1 MGELNVLRSAL
12 VCPPGVCLC
21 FIYIYLFREV
31 KDQAQPT
38 EKAGEKVL
46 EELKNLRSKALS
58 SYLILE

>member
-1 MGELNVLRSAL
+1 MSSSG
-12 VCPPGVCLC
+12 LC

-31 KDQAQPT
+31 KDQAQPI

-46 EELKNLRSKALS
+46 EEMKNLRSKALS

>member
-1 MGELNVLRSAL
+1 MSSWCVF
-12 VCPPGVCLC
+12 V
-21 FIYIYLFREV
+21 FYIYIYLFREV
-31 KDQAQPT
+31 KDKAQPT

>member
-1 MGELNVLRSAL
+1 MPWCVLIGF
-12 VCPPGVCLC
+12 V
-21 FIYIYLFREV
+21 FYIYLFREV

-46 EELKNLRSKALS
+46 EELKNRRSKALS

>member
-1 MGELNVLRSAL
+1 M
-12 VCPPGVCLC
+12 C
-21 FIYIYLFREV
+21 FIYVYMYVFREA

-46 EELKNLRSKALS
+46 EEMKNLRSKALS